1 MRIGE
6 LARRSDLSRDTI
18 RFYERNGLIVSSP
31 GQSPTNGYRD
41 YGYRDYGEDNVERLS
56 MIREARRAGFSVAD
70 LRLFMQ
76 QIEQAGPADFETDD
90 YLREKIA
97 EVEAKISR
105 MKKFLGTLKAAQQA
119 LQGPH

>member
-31 GQSPTNGYRD
+31 GQSPTN
-41 YGYRDYGEDNVERLS
+41 GYRDYGEDNVERLS